1 MVKDKSLDR
10 FKKVQIP
17 QHKVDSANEIS
28 KMEDFKQLKKVNI
41 TKQQHSIEKESPL
54 LGSNFV
60 HIGRQPVLNLKNQN

>member
-28 KMEDFKQLKKVNI
+28 KMEDFKELVK
-41 TKQQHSIEKESPL
+41 EKIAKL
-54 LGSNFV
+54 
-60 HIGRQPVLNLKNQN
+60 

>member
-1 MVKDKSLDR
+1 VRVEELTKRDFKKNPLMVKDKSLDR

-41 TKQQHSIEKESPL
+41 TKQ
-54 LGSNFV
+54 
-60 HIGRQPVLNLKNQN
+60 

>member
-28 KMEDFKQLKKVNI
+28 KMKDFKELVKKKI
-41 TKQQHSIEKESPL
+41 TKL
-54 LGSNFV
+54 
-60 HIGRQPVLNLKNQN
+60 

>member
-1 MVKDKSLDR
+1 MRVEELTKRDFKKNPLMVKDKSLDR

-41 TKQQHSIEKESPL
+41 TKQ
-54 LGSNFV
+54 
-60 HIGRQPVLNLKNQN
+60 

>member
-41 TKQQHSIEKESPL
+41 TKQ
-54 LGSNFV
+54 
-60 HIGRQPVLNLKNQN
+60 